1 MTYKVAFFF
10 FSNVV
15 LYNYTT
21 CVVRTNQLDNL
32 VISLRFHF
40 VLRNTK
46 RIRIYRNIVT
56 LIQMQTWM
64 SFKSFSGNYVNL
76 MCLDCNCI
84 CITMS
89 YHDGH
94 EVISRRGRAPIFKF
108 FISCSYL
115 RHGQGNCVGGVNI
128 TADKT
133 R

>member
-1 MTYKVAFFF
+1 MNPYRSRCVRVTYKVAFFF

-32 VISLRFHF
+32 VISLRFHC

-46 RIRIYRNIVT
+46 RINRNIVT
-56 LIQMQTWM
+56 LIKMQTWM
-64 SFKSFSGNYVNL
+64 SFKSFSGNYAQL
-76 MCLDCNCI
+76 CLDCI

-94 EVISRRGRAPIFKF
+94 EVM
-108 FISCSYL
+108 
-115 RHGQGNCVGGVNI
+115 
-128 TADKT
+128 
-133 R
+133 